1 MTQEQL
7 LICSPIGVKTKPLHA
22 VSDALSESL
31 GLLSN
36 GTHIPQRRDKKIQ
49 QELVNAAGL
58 RSVRQ
63 AGGKT
68 VSEVE
73 EFLHTEPYPIVV
85 KPVESAG
92 SDGVKLCHTY
102 EEATQHFDLLMHSQ
116 RKVGHR
122 DGAAV
127 LCQEFLRGTE
137 YVVDTVSRDGIH
149 KVVSEC
155 MQQFISL

>member
-1 MTQEQL
+1 
-7 LICSPIGVKTKPLHA
+7 
-22 VSDALSESL
+22 LSEKL

-49 QELVNAAGL
+49 QELVKAAGL

-68 VSEVE
+68 VNDVE
-73 EFLHTEPYPIVV
+73 DFLRTEPYPIVV

-92 SDGVKLCHTY
+92 SDGVKLCHTL

-127 LCQEFLRGTE
+127 LCQEFLKGTE
-137 YVVDTVSRDGIH
+137 YVVDTVSRDGVH
-149 KVVSEC
+149 KVVSKYCDFFSCAE
-155 MQQFISL
+155 I

>member
-1 MTQEQL
+1 
-7 LICSPIGVKTKPLHA
+7 
-22 VSDALSESL
+22 
-31 GLLSN
+31 
-36 GTHIPQRRDKKIQ
+36 
-49 QELVNAAGL
+49 
-58 RSVRQ
+58 
-63 AGGKT
+63 
-68 VSEVE
+68 VE

-92 SDGVKLCHTY
+92 SDGVKLCHSY

-149 KVVSEC
+149 KVVSEY
-155 MQQFISL
+155 MQQFIFLWISRIKWSSDEFFRSCSLFFCVK

>member
-1 MTQEQL
+1 LPEL
-7 LICSPIGVKTKPLHA
+7 LHA
-22 VSDALSESL
+22 VSDALSEHL

-49 QELVNAAGL
+49 QELVKAAGL

-68 VSEVE
+68 VGDVE

-155 MQQFISL
+155 INSFSCKAIE